1 LEQPVSEAAAQTA
14 ITGISPDV
22 VPTSVWLA
30 TIAAIAAL
38 FVFDFLTHVRKPH
51 EPTFKE
57 SALWS
62 TFYVALALIFGAG
75 VYYWWDAEHGV
86 EYFAGFITEKS
97 LSVDN
102 LFVFVIIMKSFSVP
116 RAYQQK
122 ALLIG
127 IVIALIMRGIFIA
140 LGAAAI
146 ERFSWVFYLFGV
158 FLLWTAWKLAAE
170 SLKHGAKSTDEE
182 YEPNSIVKYFQRHL
196 PTVDDFRGNALT
208 VIENGKRYF
217 TPMFIVIL
225 ALGMTDLL
233 FALDSIPAIYGLT
246 DAPYI
251 VFTANAF
258 ALLGLL
264 QLYFLLGGLLDRLV
278 YLGIG
283 LSLILAFIGVKL
295 IIHAMEAN
303 TLPFLNGGRPIEG
316 LPHIETSFS
325 LSVIVGILVVTTV
338 LSLLKSRS
346 DSRKAAGDTTT
357 RH

>member
-1 LEQPVSEAAAQTA
+1 MEQPVSTAAAETA
-14 ITGISPDV
+14 LTGISPDV
-22 VPTSVWLA
+22 VPLWVWLA
-30 TIAAIAAL
+30 TIGGIAAL

-51 EPTFKE
+51 EPSFKE

-62 TFYVALALIFGAG
+62 TFYMTLAMLFGVG
-75 VYYWWDAEHGV
+75 VLHFWDRDHGV

-102 LFVFVIIMKSFSVP
+102 LFVFVIIMKSFMVP

-127 IVIALIMRGIFIA
+127 IVIALVMRGIFIA

-146 ERFSWVFYLFGV
+146 ERFSWVFYLFGL
-158 FLLWTAWKLAAE
+158 FLLWTAWKLIVE
-170 SLKHGAKSTDEE
+170 SLKHGKSTDEA
-182 YEPNSIVKYFQRHL
+182 YEPNGLVKWFQRHL
-196 PTVDDFRGNALT
+196 PTTDDFRGNALT
-208 VIENGKRYF
+208 IIENGKRFF

-264 QLYFLLGGLLDRLV
+264 QLYFLIGGLLDRLV

-295 IIHAMEAN
+295 IVHAVEAN
-303 TLPFLNGGRPIEG
+303 TLPFLNGGQPIAV
-316 LPHIETSFS
+316 PSWMHIEIDQS
-325 LSVIVGILVVTTV
+325 LMVIVGILVITTV
-338 LSLLKSRS
+338 ASLLKSRS
-346 DSRKAAGDTTT
+346 DARKAA
-357 RH
+357 